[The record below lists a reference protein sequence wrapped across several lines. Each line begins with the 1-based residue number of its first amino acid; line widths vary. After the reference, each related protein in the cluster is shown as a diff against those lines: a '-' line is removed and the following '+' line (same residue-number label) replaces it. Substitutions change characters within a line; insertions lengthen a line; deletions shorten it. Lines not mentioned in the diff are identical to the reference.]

1 MYFGAGAWKLRQPD
15 ETVAASFG
23 YAESFYP
30 EGPYDVIPEPV
41 IKTDGD
47 NEARSLATGH
57 VRLVPCSD
65 GMAAV
70 ECAYYYDEILKK
82 PRSHMLL
89 LESRDGLQFNIKREI
104 QKSPER
110 GWAAYYLTSSDIK
123 YKENEETWYCYYSAT
138 GKEEGPNPLVRE
150 SLGLLLGKRR

>member
-1 MYFGAGAWKLRQPD
+1 
-15 ETVAASFG
+15 
-23 YAESFYP
+23 
-30 EGPYDVIPEPV
+30 
-41 IKTDGD
+41 
-47 NEARSLATGH
+47 
-57 VRLVPCSD
+57 
-65 GMAAV
+65 MAAV

-123 YKENEETWYCYYSAT
+123 YKENEETWYCYYSAD
-138 GKEEGPNPLVRE
+138 GYPDPRLPLRRE
-150 SLGLLLGKRR
+150 SLGLLLGRKR